1 MKENLYKQIKYLI
14 KNKKKREK
22 IQKNSFSKNVEHI
35 ISENTKIIDKI
46 RQECLPYSNFNFI
59 KKN

>member
-1 MKENLYKQIKYLI
+1 MK
-14 KNKKKREK
+14 
-22 IQKNSFSKNVEHI
+22 HI

-59 KKN
+59 KNKLKIIKYL